1 MLNTLKWQA
10 VTLAMIKKQVFYV
23 LRIIATN
30 EYRLVCADNTV
41 IDPEQVE
48 LEFVGFP
55 SSNSHELVKCQVLV

>member
-10 VTLAMIKKQVFYV
+10 ISMAMIQKRIFYV
-23 LRIIATN
+23 LRIIDTN
-30 EYRLVCADNTV
+30 EYRLVCADNTI

-55 SSNSHELVKCQVLV
+55 KSDSLELVKSQVLT